1 MQRRIWFLAC
11 LGAVLAAGLAAGLA
25 SPLSAATPS
34 LSVSPA
40 SVRAGGT
47 VRLSGSAD
55 GCAAGSNA
63 FLLSR
68 AFARRHEFA
77 GVPAVLAR
85 VHPGGGF
92 KVWTTIPRSRRPG
105 RYVITGR
112 CGGGNLGFAVSL
124 RVRSPA

>member
-11 LGAVLAAGLAAGLA
+11 LCAILAGGLA
-25 SPLSAATPS
+25 STLSAATPS

-47 VRLSGSAD
+47 V
-55 GCAAGSNA
+55 
-63 FLLSR
+63 
-68 AFARRHEFA
+68 
-77 GVPAVLAR
+77 
-85 VHPGGGF
+85 F

-124 RVRSPA
+124 RVRIPA

>member
-1 MQRRIWFLAC
+1 MQQRGIWFLAC
-11 LGAVLAAGLAAGLA
+11 LGAGLAAGLA

-40 SVRAGGT
+40 SLRAGGT

-55 GCAAGSNA
+55 GCTAGSNA

-68 AFARRHEFA
+68 AFVRRHEFA

-92 KVWTTIPRSRRPG
+92 KVWTALPRSRRPG
-105 RYVITGR
+105 RDVLAGR
-112 CGGGNLGFAVSL
+112 CRG
-124 RVRSPA
+124 

>member
-1 MQRRIWFLAC
+1 MQRRLIWFLAC
-11 LGAVLAAGLAAGLA
+11 LGAGLTAGLG

-34 LSVSPA
+34 LSASPA
-40 SVRAGGT
+40 SVRAGGA

-55 GCAAGSNA
+55 GCTAGSNA
-63 FLLSR
+63 VLLSR
-68 AFARRHEFA
+68 AFVRRHEFA

-85 VHPGGGF
+85 VHAGGGF
-92 KVWTTIPRSRRPG
+92 KVWTTIPHSRRPG

>member
-1 MQRRIWFLAC
+1 MQRRHIWFLAC
-11 LGAVLAAGLAAGLA
+11 LGAGLTACLAP
-25 SPLSAATPS
+25 PLSAARPS
-34 LSVSPA
+34 LSVSPG
-40 SVRAGGT
+40 SVHAGGA
-47 VRLSGSAD
+47 VRLIGSAD
-55 GCAAGSNA
+55 GCTAGSNA

-68 AFARRHEFA
+68 AFVHRHEFA
-77 GVPAVLAR
+77 GVAAVLAR

>member
-1 MQRRIWFLAC
+1 MQQRIWFLAC
-11 LGAVLAAGLAAGLA
+11 LGAVLAGGLA
-25 SPLSAATPS
+25 SIVPAATPS
-34 LSVSPA
+34 LSVLPA

-55 GCAAGSNA
+55 GCTAGSNV
-63 FLLSR
+63 FLLSG
-68 AFARRHEFA
+68 AFVRRHEFA

-85 VHPGGGF
+85 VRPGGGF
-92 KVWTTIPRSRRPG
+92 RVWTTIPRSRRPG

>member
-1 MQRRIWFLAC
+1 MQRRTWFLAC
-11 LGAVLAAGLAAGLA
+11 LGAILTGGLA
-25 SPLSAATPS
+25 STLSAAAPS

-55 GCAAGSNA
+55 GCTAGSNA

-68 AFARRHEFA
+68 AFVRRHEFA

>member
-1 MQRRIWFLAC
+1 MQRPIWFLAC
-11 LGAVLAAGLAAGLA
+11 LGAMLAGSLA
-25 SPLSAATPS
+25 STLSAATPS
-34 LSVSPA
+34 LSISPA

-55 GCAAGSNA
+55 GCMVGSSV

-68 AFARRHEFA
+68 AFVRRHEFA
-77 GVPAVLAR
+77 GVPAVLAKVR
-85 VHPGGGF
+85 PGGAF
-92 KVWTTIPRSRRPG
+92 KVWTTIPRSRRPA
-105 RYVITGR
+105 RYVVTGR

>member
-1 MQRRIWFLAC
+1 MQRSIWFLAC
-11 LGAVLAAGLAAGLA
+11 LGAGLAAGLA

-40 SVRAGGT
+40 SVRAGAT

-55 GCAAGSNA
+55 GCTAGSNA

-68 AFARRHEFA
+68 AFVRRHEFA

-124 RVRSPA
+124 RVSSSA

>member
-25 SPLSAATPS
+25 SPLSAAKPS

-55 GCAAGSNA
+55 GCTAGSNT

-68 AFARRHEFA
+68 AFVRRREFA

-92 KVWTTIPRSRRPG
+92 KVWTTIPHSRRPG
-105 RYVITGR
+105 RYVITAR
-112 CGGGNLGFAVSL
+112 CGGGNLGFAVAL

>member
-1 MQRRIWFLAC
+1 MQRRVLFLAC
-11 LGAVLAAGLAAGLA
+11 LGAVLAGGLA
-25 SPLSAATPS
+25 SILPAATPS

-47 VRLSGSAD
+47 VRLSGSAE
-55 GCAAGSNA
+55 GCTAGSNA

-68 AFARRHEFA
+68 AFVRRHEFA

-85 VHPGGGF
+85 VHPGGGSF

-124 RVRSPA
+124 RVRSSA

>member
-1 MQRRIWFLAC
+1 M
-11 LGAVLAAGLAAGLA
+11 
-25 SPLSAATPS
+25 LSAATPS
-34 LSVSPA
+34 LSLSPA

-47 VRLSGSAD
+47 VQLSGSAD
-55 GCAAGSNA
+55 GCTAGSNA

-68 AFARRHEFA
+68 AFVRRHEFA

-85 VHPGGGF
+85 VHPGGSF

-112 CGGGNLGFAVSL
+112 CGGGNFGFAVSL
-124 RVRSPA
+124 RVRRPA

>member
-11 LGAVLAAGLAAGLA
+11 LGATLAASLA
-25 SPLSAATPS
+25 STLSAAAPS

-40 SVRAGGT
+40 SARAGGT

-55 GCAAGSNA
+55 GCTAGSNA

-68 AFARRHEFA
+68 AFVRRHEFA

-85 VHPGGGF
+85 VQPGGGF

-124 RVRSPA
+124 RVRSAA